1 MKILRNVAFLLV
13 PAIIIFGSGSSLT
26 STEPT
31 PIWDAQKLDEAF
43 KLAGELGTTTLMLI
57 TKGEVVKSL
66 DGLETP
72 YKVHSVRKALLS
84 ALVGQHIGTGPSK
97 INLDSTLAELGINDE
112 PNLLTELQQQAK
124 VLHLIKSVSGI
135 NHEAAGEGGLF
146 KKEKDKRLGHKPNP
160 PGTIWAYN
168 NWDYNALT
176 TIFEQETGMT
186 IYEAF
191 KKGIA
196 EPLEMQDFNE
206 DSVWYNFDK
215 KLSIHPKAGF
225 KMSARDLV
233 KFGML
238 YLNKG
243 KWNGKQII
251 PASWIERIAND
262 YTLTGDEGMRS
273 AHGYLWWLPVDQ
285 KSRDIGFPEGSFFAS
300 GFGSQRIFVIPA
312 WDTVIVHQVDTS
324 RIIGYLLEL
333 MKKRGYTFKEAA
345 FYMLVECKKPEH
357 SSSEFCRKSAWA
369 DNFINNINLVK
380 ILSEI
385 FDARIA
391 K

>member
-1 MKILRNVAFLLV
+1 
-13 PAIIIFGSGSSLT
+13 
-26 STEPT
+26 
-31 PIWDAQKLDEAF
+31 
-43 KLAGELGTTTLMLI
+43 
-57 TKGEVVKSL
+57 
-66 DGLETP
+66 
-72 YKVHSVRKALLS
+72 
-84 ALVGQHIGTGPSK
+84 
-97 INLDSTLAELGINDE
+97 
-112 PNLLTELQQQAK
+112 
-124 VLHLIKSVSGI
+124 
-135 NHEAAGEGGLF
+135 
-146 KKEKDKRLGHKPNP
+146 
-160 PGTIWAYN
+160 
-168 NWDYNALT
+168 
-176 TIFEQETGMT
+176 MT
-186 IYEAF
+186 VYEAF
-191 KKGIA
+191 KEGIA
-196 EPLEMQDFNE
+196 EPLEMQDLNE

-225 KMSARDLV
+225 KMSARDLA

-333 MKKRGYTFKEAA
+333 MKKRGYTFEEAA
-345 FYMLVECKKPEH
+345 FHMLVDCKKPEH
-357 SSSEFCRKSAWA
+357 SSSEFCQKSAWA
-369 DNFINNINLVK
+369 GSFIKNINLVK